1 MEHIAIDLGGKESQI
16 CVRGEDGT
24 ILTEDRCATAS
35 LKKYLARRA
44 PSRVVVETCAEAFS
58 VAETAKSLG
67 HQVEVVPATL
77 VRALG
82 VGSRGLKTD
91 VRDAR
96 NLSEAS
102 CRMSR
107 LPSVHV
113 PRPVSRERK
122 SICGLRENLVET
134 RTKLVN
140 GVRGWLRSEGLGTPK
155 AGHPETFPLR
165 VKEHLTRRE
174 RELPVW
180 VSRNLQV
187 LLAMNEQIG
196 EADKELGR
204 LARADPTCH
213 RLMTV
218 PGVGPVT
225 AIRFAAVVDEV
236 SRFQG
241 AHVLES
247 YLGLTPGEH
256 SSGSQKRTTGIT
268 KAGSPKL
275 RWALIQ
281 AAWAAWR
288 HRRADPMVVWALGI
302 QERRGKSIAIVALA
316 RKMAGILYAIW
327 RDGSVYDP
335 RHEQRTT

>member
-1 MEHIAIDLGGKESQI
+1 MEHVAIDLGTRESQI
-16 CVRGEDGT
+16 CVRAEDGT
-24 ILTEDRCATAS
+24 ILAEDRCGTGS
-35 LKKYLARRA
+35 LKKYLARRP
-44 PSRVVVETCAEAFS
+44 PSRVVMETCAEAFS
-58 VAETAKSLG
+58 VAEAAKSLG

-96 NLSEAS
+96 NLSEVS

-113 PRPVSRERK
+113 PGPVSRERK
-122 SICGLRENLVET
+122 AMCGLRENLVET

-155 AGHPETFPLR
+155 VGHPESFPLR
-165 VKEHLTRRE
+165 VKEHVARRE
-174 RELPVW
+174 KELPIW
-180 VSRNLQV
+180 VARNLQV
-187 LLAMNEQIG
+187 IMASNEQIG
-196 EADKELGR
+196 DADKELGR
-204 LARADPTCH
+204 LARTDPICR

-225 AIRFAAVVDEV
+225 AIRFASAVDEV
-236 SRFQG
+236 SRFQQ
-241 AHVLES
+241 AHTLES

-275 RWALIQ
+275 RWALIH

-288 HRRADPMVVWALGI
+288 HRRTDPMVVWALKI
-302 QERRGKSIAIVALA
+302 QERRGKKIAVVALA

-335 RHEQRTT
+335 RHEQRTE